1 MTSALQRREIYL
13 LLAVVAAAGGW
24 LLMPVIPQPQAYH
37 GFADQRNF
45 LSVPRAADVLS
56 NLPFVAVGLFGFW
69 RLARPARPLS
79 GVAHTSLFVFFTG
92 FFLTGFGSGYYH
104 WDPNDARLVLDRLP
118 MTIAF
123 AGLLGALV
131 AERISQRSGLAMLF
145 LILVV
150 GPASVFY
157 WKSTGD
163 LSLYVMAQFGA
174 MLATLVIL
182 CTTAP
187 GSVAI
192 PWWQLLVW
200 YAVAKVA
207 EAADKFVWHST
218 GELFAGHAI
227 KHLAAALGALAI
239 ANALRPARP
248 PAEAAA
254 ASSPGQAPTA

>member
-1 MTSALQRREIYL
+1 MHRMRWVLALTGGLGLAFAATSALAATFGHPEPGQIGFQEPVTPIAHEIQIFHD
-13 LLAVVAAAGGW
+13 W

-69 RLARPARPLS
+69 RLARTARPLS

-150 GPASVFY
+150 GPASV
-157 WKSTGD
+157 
-163 LSLYVMAQFGA
+163 L
-174 MLATLVIL
+174 
-182 CTTAP
+182 
-187 GSVAI
+187 
-192 PWWQLLVW
+192 
-200 YAVAKVA
+200 
-207 EAADKFVWHST
+207 
-218 GELFAGHAI
+218 
-227 KHLAAALGALAI
+227 
-239 ANALRPARP
+239 
-248 PAEAAA
+248 
-254 ASSPGQAPTA
+254 